1 MLLAFEI
8 ESTRQARLLAKL
20 KLLKASKWDAYLLRG
35 AVVYSK
41 AASSLLV
48 KARFQSCTSL
58 GWCERIEVKRK
69 EKLVEAFGMFADVLQ
84 FYFTPIAYA
93 V

>member
-1 MLLAFEI
+1 MRCLLSEGGLWY
-8 ESTRQARLLAKL
+8 TAKQPP
-20 KLLKASKWDAYLLRG
+20 
-35 AVVYSK
+35 
-41 AASSLLV
+41 LLV
-48 KARFQSCTSL
+48 KARFQSCPASL
-58 GWCERIEVKRK
+58 GWCERKEVKRK